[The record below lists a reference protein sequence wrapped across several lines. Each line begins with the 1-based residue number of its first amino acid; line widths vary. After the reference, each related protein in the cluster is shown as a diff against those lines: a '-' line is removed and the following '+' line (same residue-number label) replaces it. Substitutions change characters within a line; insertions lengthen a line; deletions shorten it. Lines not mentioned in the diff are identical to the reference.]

1 MAKQKVDTFLD
12 LLRRSGLVEKDQLAG
27 ALLELKQEAGGRLA
41 DNAGTNNADTVAE
54 RLVDAGLL
62 TRWQCDKLGEGRH
75 KGFFLG
81 KYKLLDHLGTGGM
94 SSVYLAEH
102 VLMQRRVAIKVLP
115 AKRVEDTS
123 YLVRFHR
130 EAQAAAALDHRN
142 IVRAYDVD
150 NDGKIH
156 YLVMEYIEGRDL
168 QVTVREDGPLDYV
181 DAAEYTRQAA
191 EGLAHAHGEGLIHR
205 DVKPANLL
213 VDQSG
218 VVKVLD
224 LGLARFTDD
233 DQASLTVQ
241 YDENVLGTADYLSP
255 EQALDSHGVD
265 HRTDI
270 YSLGCSLYYLLTG
283 HPPFCEGTLPQRLM
297 AHQKETPPPIS
308 KDRDDAPEDLVEICS
323 RMMAKKAD
331 VRFQSAREVSEALAG
346 WLTAHGVAVDS
357 PSGTGSSSSSRLTA
371 AAAGRTPAARRA
383 GAPPRRSGDR
393 MKPPRRGGDRR
404 GRSPSDP
411 RLSDELLSTTDTGSN
426 MGRPTFK
433 ASRPATEQDPSR
445 DSSLESARDSSLGP
459 SDSNPAD
466 RKVLPVSQSPE
477 ERSPEERSPAES
489 MLSDFVIR
497 TDDVPVSARLR
508 AQPVVTEGPGG
519 GSQARHQR
527 ETPIWLWAVIGS
539 GLLLAIILA
548 ILVFAGG

>member
-27 ALLELKQEAGGRLA
+27 VLLELKQEA
-41 DNAGTNNADTVAE
+41 DSYDTDALAE
-54 RLVDAGLL
+54 RLVDARLL

-150 NDGKIH
+150 NDGNIH

-168 QVTVREDGPLDYV
+168 QVTVKEDGPLDYI
-181 DAAEYTRQAA
+181 DAAEYIRQAA
-191 EGLAHAHGEGLIHR
+191 EGLAHAHGAGLIHR
-205 DVKPANLL
+205 DIKPANLL
-213 VDQSG
+213 VDQHS

-224 LGLARFTDD
+224 LGLARFTDEQ
-233 DQASLTVQ
+233 QASLTVQ

-270 YSLGCSLYYLLTG
+270 YSLGCALYYLLTG

-297 AHQKETPPPIS
+297 AHQKEAPPPIE
-308 KDRDDAPEDLVEICS
+308 KDRADAPKDLVEICS

-331 VRFQSAREVSEALAG
+331 DRFQSAHEVSEALAG
-346 WLTAHGVAVDS
+346 WLTAHGVAIES
-357 PSGTGSSSSSRLTA
+357 PSGTGGSSSSRLA
-371 AAAGRTPAARRA
+371 SAAAGRSSAARRR
-383 GAPPRRSGDR
+383 GAPPRRSSDG
-393 MKPPRRGGDRR
+393 MKPPRRGGESP
-404 GRSPSDP
+404 GRSSSDP
-411 RLSDELLSTTDTGSN
+411 RLPAPSASTTDTGSN
-426 MGRPTFK
+426 MGRPTIK
-433 ASRPATEQDPSR
+433 VPRPAPQQDPSR
-445 DSSLESARDSSLGP
+445 DSRLESAHDSSLGP
-459 SDSNPAD
+459 SGLNIDE
-466 RKVLPVSQSPE
+466 KKIVPVIKSPE
-477 ERSPEERSPAES
+477 ERAPVEPI
-489 MLSDFVIR
+489 LSDFAIR

-508 AQPVVTEGPGG
+508 AQPVASNATSGG
-519 GSQARHQR
+519 HPIVRKKQ
-527 ETPIWLWAVIGS
+527 ETPVWLWAVIGS
-539 GLLLAIILA
+539 GLLVAIILA
-548 ILVFAGG
+548 ILVFASG